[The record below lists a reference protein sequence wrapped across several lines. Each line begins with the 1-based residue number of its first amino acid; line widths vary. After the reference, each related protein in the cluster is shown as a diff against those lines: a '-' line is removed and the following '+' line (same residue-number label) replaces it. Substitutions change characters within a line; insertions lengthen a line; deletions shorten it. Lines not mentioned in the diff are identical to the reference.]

1 MNHSILMDRLNREVR
16 KRFEDW
22 KFQFAHEWTNLV
34 DRHLGN
40 LMPYG
45 DAETLRLQLGWLAN
59 KLLHDDDVR
68 RGVHTT
74 DLPHVESAFRD
85 WFMDE
90 LLDQLGP
97 DRDPAEPAAAP
108 APAPSPDDAGP
119 TQGDTPPSPDD
130 QPF

>member
-34 DRHLGN
+34 DRCLGD

-45 DAETLRLQLGWLAN
+45 DAEVLRQQLGWLAN
-59 KLLHDDDVR
+59 NLLNEEDVR
-68 RGVHTT
+68 RCVHTT
-74 DLPHVESAFRD
+74 DMPHAEAAFRD
-85 WFMDE
+85 LFMDE
-90 LLDQLGP
+90 LLNQLGP

-108 APAPSPDDAGP
+108 APSPDD
-119 TQGDTPPSPDD
+119 
-130 QPF
+130 FLF